1 MVPAVDKRLGIT
13 VPLPGFSVREACEL
27 ARRAEEIGY
36 TDAWSSEVSGPDG
49 FSVASAVGAG
59 TTKLRIG
66 CAIAPA
72 FSRPPALIAMS
83 ALAASQASEGRFVLG
98 LGASTPTIVEN
109 WMGVPFDRPLTR
121 MRETVSVVKQAL
133 AGEKVT
139 YAGETVHL
147 DGFRLEGAPASVP
160 IFLAALGPKMMEL
173 ANAEAA
179 GIALYAVCEEGVRLA
194 RKAAPDLE
202 LAARLICIPD
212 QPVDEVREFARFLLT
227 PYVAADGYNPWIAR
241 QGFAGEAAAVRAA
254 WETRDRKG
262 AVAAMS
268 DRLVEALVISG
279 PAAACKER
287 LDSFREAGLDTPIL
301 LLISQQGPDV
311 ARSMME
317 SMAPG

>member
-1 MVPAVDKRLGIT
+1 MTRRLGIT
-13 VPLPGFSVREACEL
+13 VPLPGFTVRGACEL
-27 ARRAEEIGY
+27 ARRAEELGY

-49 FSVASAVGAG
+49 FSVAAAVGA
-59 TTKLRIG
+59 TTTEIRIG

-109 WMGVPFDRPLTR
+109 WMGIPFDRPLTR
-121 MRETVSVVKQAL
+121 MRETVEVVKQAL

-139 YAGETVHL
+139 YDGATVQL
-147 DGFRLEGAPASVP
+147 NGFRLEGGPVEVP
-160 IFLAALGPKMMEL
+160 IFLAALGPRMMEL

-179 GIALYAVCEEGVRLA
+179 GIALYAVTEEGVRLA
-194 RKAAPDLE
+194 RKAAPDVE

-212 QPVDEVREFARFLLT
+212 QPADEVREFSRFLLT
-227 PYVAADGYNPWIAR
+227 PYVAADGYNSWIAR
-241 QGFAGEAAAVRAA
+241 QGFEDEASAVRAA
-254 WETRDRKG
+254 WDARDRK
-262 AVAAMS
+262 AAIAAMS
-268 DRLVEALVISG
+268 DRLVEALVIAG

-287 LDSFREAGLDTPIL
+287 LESFREAGLDTPIL
-301 LLISQQGPDV
+301 LLIAQQGPEV

>member
-1 MVPAVDKRLGIT
+1 MTKRLGVT
-13 VPLPGFSVREACEL
+13 VPLPGFSVRGACEL
-27 ARRAEEIGY
+27 AQRAEGLGY
-36 TDAWSSEVSGPDG
+36 TDAWSAEVSGPDG
-49 FSVASAVGAG
+49 FSVASAVGAS
-59 TTKLRIG
+59 TKEIRIG

-72 FSRPPALIAMS
+72 FSRPPALTAMS
-83 ALAASQASEGRFVLG
+83 ALAASQASDGRFVLG

-109 WMGVPFDRPLTR
+109 WMGIPFDRPLTR
-121 MRETVSVVKQAL
+121 MRETVEVVKQAL
-133 AGEKVT
+133 AGEKVV
-139 YAGETVHL
+139 YDGETVKV
-147 DGFRLEGAPASVP
+147 DGFRLEGAPADVP

-179 GIALYAVCEEGVRLA
+179 GIALYAVSEEGVRLA

-227 PYVAADGYNPWIAR
+227 PYVAADGYNPWISR
-241 QGFAGEAAAVRAA
+241 QGFEEEAKAVREA
-254 WETRDRKG
+254 WGARDRKA

-279 PAAACKER
+279 PAEACKER
-287 LDSFREAGLDTPIL
+287 VESFRDAGLDTPIL
-301 LLISQQGPDV
+301 FFLAQQGPDV

-317 SMAPG
+317 SMAP